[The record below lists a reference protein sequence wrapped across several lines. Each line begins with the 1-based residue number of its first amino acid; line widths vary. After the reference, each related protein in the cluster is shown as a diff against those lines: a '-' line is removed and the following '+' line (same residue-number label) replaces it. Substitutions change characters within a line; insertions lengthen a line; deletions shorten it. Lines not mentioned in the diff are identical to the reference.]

1 MKKTIIRCLLTIA
14 SAATLPT
21 QAQEVTCYT
30 VRDSAGKVLEQ
41 STEAPVD
48 LSKPLSQAT
57 VERYGSDSKLTIWP
71 TDRSSCPDAASVA
84 AASPGKRN
92 TDTGNF
98 GSYQASHLTSGYN
111 SSSYD
116 SGSTYPSSYAHA
128 GRTGSR
134 RAASSYSN
142 SNTYRSS
149 YSSGSSSHSHSS
161 GRGRGGRRR

>member
-14 SAATLPT
+14 SAVTLPT

-41 STEAPVD
+41 STQAPVD

-57 VERYGSDSKLTIWP
+57 AERYGSDSKLTIWP

-98 GSYQASHLTSGYN
+98 GSYQASHLTSGYT
-111 SSSYD
+111 STSSYTDTSSTD
-116 SGSTYPSSYAHA
+116 SAIGRHNVRGYTRKDGTYVRPHTRATHA
-128 GRTGSR
+128 
-134 RAASSYSN
+134 
-142 SNTYRSS
+142 S
-149 YSSGSSSHSHSS
+149 YSSSRSYASS
-161 GRGRGGRRR
+161 GGRRR